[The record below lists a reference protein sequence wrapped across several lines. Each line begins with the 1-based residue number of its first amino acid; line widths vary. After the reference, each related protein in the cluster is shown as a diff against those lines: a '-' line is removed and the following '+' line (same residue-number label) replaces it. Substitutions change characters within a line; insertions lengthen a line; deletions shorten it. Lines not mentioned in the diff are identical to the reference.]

1 MTEGGGERR
10 SDMFELERARARC
23 LSPRLFARA
32 RTSSGCVYSFDSST
46 SELSTPSSSPP
57 VTPSSISS
65 MQSNLLMRSRY
76 SLHVATFSSSG
87 SSERSSMCDEKSGSP
102 FFLK

>member
-1 MTEGGGERR
+1 MTEGVGERR

-46 SELSTPSSSPP
+46 SEFSTPSSSPP

-65 MQSNLLMRSRY
+65 MQLNLLMRSRY
-76 SLHVATFSSSG
+76 STQVATFSSSG

-102 FFLK
+102 CCL